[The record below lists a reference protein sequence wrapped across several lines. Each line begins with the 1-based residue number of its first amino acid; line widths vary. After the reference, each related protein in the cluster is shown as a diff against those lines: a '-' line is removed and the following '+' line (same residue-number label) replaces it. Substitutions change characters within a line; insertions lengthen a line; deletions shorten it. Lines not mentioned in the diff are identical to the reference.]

1 MSQQDPKIIP
11 SRSVNETLAIGWAIG
26 SGLAAGDVLGLVGPL
41 GAGKTQLVKGI
52 AAGLGAADLRKV
64 TSPTFVLVN
73 EYQGRLLLF
82 HVDAY
87 RLSGGRELEAIG
99 FDELCCT
106 EGAAVVVE
114 WADRV
119 ADVLP
124 ERMLQVRIEVAGPT
138 QRRLTF
144 QASGGAGAGALA
156 SVDRLRAGE

>member
-1 MSQQDPKIIP
+1 VSQQDPRTIP
-11 SRSVNETLAIGWAIG
+11 SRSVDDTMAIGRAIG
-26 SGLAAGDVLGLVGPL
+26 SGLRGGDVLGLVGPL

-87 RLSGGRELEAIG
+87 RLAGGRELEAIG
-99 FDELCCT
+99 FDELCSR

-119 ADVLP
+119 ADLLP
-124 ERMLQVRIEVAGPT
+124 ERRLQVRIEVTGPT

-144 QASGGAGAGALA
+144 QATGGAGAGVLA
-156 SVDRLRAGE
+156 SVDSLRAG